1 MVKHKFAWSAP
12 ILAFVV
18 IFIFS
23 LTLFPSVQPKPKN
36 LPIALVNEDQGVEL
50 PNQPSINLG
59 KNMVEM
65 IQTTAKSAKE
75 EEPAVKW
82 VVVKNTEE
90 MQKGLNNQEY
100 YAAFVIPKDFSVK
113 QASLRTPNPIAPE
126 VQLFIN
132 QGMNMAASTIAG
144 QILNGVVDTMNQNVR
159 TQLLAE
165 LDAQNATLTVEQ
177 VALLV
182 TPISKTV
189 TNVHAVG
196 ENSANGNAPVSL
208 FQPLWMATM
217 AGAAIVFI
225 SINKLASHSR
235 KDNFMA
241 KLSQIMIGGIVA
253 LVVGFGLTWIVDGMV
268 GIHIPDF
275 LDTALFLSIT
285 TFSFFLLISAVLSWF
300 GIKGIAI
307 FALMLFFGG
316 PLLALAP
323 EMMSAFYREWI
334 YSWLPMR
341 FMVEGLRELFFF
353 GKELSWNSSV
363 AVLVWIGVASILL
376 ILLSALKLKT
386 TSHDDESHIIQQ

>member
-1 MVKHKFAWSAP
+1 M
-12 ILAFVV
+12 
-18 IFIFS
+18 
-23 LTLFPSVQPKPKN
+23 
-36 LPIALVNEDQGVEL
+36 NEDRGVEL

-113 QASLRTPNPIAPE
+113 QASLRTPNPTAPE

-217 AGAAIVFI
+217 AGAAIVLYQ
-225 SINKLASHSR
+225 STN
-235 KDNFMA
+235 
-241 KLSQIMIGGIVA
+241 
-253 LVVGFGLTWIVDGMV
+253 
-268 GIHIPDF
+268 
-275 LDTALFLSIT
+275 
-285 TFSFFLLISAVLSWF
+285 
-300 GIKGIAI
+300 
-307 FALMLFFGG
+307 
-316 PLLALAP
+316 
-323 EMMSAFYREWI
+323 
-334 YSWLPMR
+334 
-341 FMVEGLRELFFF
+341 
-353 GKELSWNSSV
+353 
-363 AVLVWIGVASILL
+363 
-376 ILLSALKLKT
+376 
-386 TSHDDESHIIQQ
+386 